1 MAARLA
7 RRWEWSV
14 EDDGYDQV
22 ADAAGLVLAF
32 SPNTGVV
39 ALRVA
44 DGRAE
49 LAWRHPRPAGEWIE
63 LVGAVG
69 GPGRSQVFVAYQQA
83 WSAPVLRSL
92 SAADG
97 VAAWERELGRDRLRE
112 KGLVRRPE
120 ELRAAQH
127 VQVAAH
133 QGRPLPFRSVII
145 MSND

>member
-7 RRWEWSV
+7 KRWEWSM
-14 EDDGYDQV
+14 EDDGYDRV
-22 ADAAGLVLAF
+22 ADAGGLVLAF

-69 GPGRSQVFVAYQQA
+69 GPGRSQVFVAFQQA
-83 WSAPVLRSL
+83 WSASVLRSL
-92 SAADG
+92 SVADG
-97 VAAWERELGRDRLRE
+97 VGSWERALRQGIVYSAAADTWCVYVHQGAREGHRLR
-112 KGLVRRPE
+112 V
-120 ELRAAQH
+120 
-127 VQVAAH
+127 
-133 QGRPLPFRSVII
+133 F
-145 MSND
+145 